1 MGLEQGGSPSTE
13 QALVSNFLS
22 HFVKWTCEPVAK
34 PRLQRRTPRGQIAGS
49 CLTQCCWASPHS
61 FPVRSQLHLFTSEKL
76 PRASRLAL
84 RDWVFFWRQVLISL
98 IDAFCATKLEV
109 GITLCWSQACFESS
123 PFLSP
128 SQEVVWR
135 DLSMLATH
143 RSFLT
148 FATPGDISS
157 QGVQQVASSGFSGN
171 TVEISRENLS
181 AVGSL
186 PEGSV
191 LLLFGLCL
199 CSDGFPPGAFLPH
212 RLSQGLRLALAF
224 CLHIHSLVA

>member
-1 MGLEQGGSPSTE
+1 
-13 QALVSNFLS
+13 
-22 HFVKWTCEPVAK
+22 
-34 PRLQRRTPRGQIAGS
+34 
-49 CLTQCCWASPHS
+49 
-61 FPVRSQLHLFTSEKL
+61 
-76 PRASRLAL
+76 
-84 RDWVFFWRQVLISL
+84 
-98 IDAFCATKLEV
+98 
-109 GITLCWSQACFESS
+109 
-123 PFLSP
+123 
-128 SQEVVWR
+128 
-135 DLSMLATH
+135 MLATH

-148 FATPGDISS
+148 FTTPGDISS